1 MEGLGTLRYAK
12 AVPRYFF
19 HVFNDQT
26 SLDDEGRELPDLDA
40 ARAHAI
46 EDARSLM
53 WDSLKQGHID
63 LSHHIA
69 IQNERGELLLDVK
82 FSDAVAVRL

>member
-1 MEGLGTLRYAK
+1 
-12 AVPRYFF
+12 VPRYFF

-26 SLDDEGRELPDLDA
+26 SLDEEGQEFPDLDA

-46 EDARSLM
+46 EGARSLM
-53 WDSLKQGHID
+53 WDSLKEGHID

-69 IQNERGELLLDVK
+69 IQNDQGELLLDVK
-82 FSDAVAVRL
+82 FGDAVAVRL

>member
-1 MEGLGTLRYAK
+1 
-12 AVPRYFF
+12 VPRYFF

-26 SLDDEGRELPDLDA
+26 SLDDEGLELPHLDA

-46 EDARSLM
+46 LGARSLM
-53 WDSLKQGHID
+53 GDSLKQGHLD

-82 FSDAVAVRL
+82 FGEAVAVRP